1 MYIKEKM
8 TDYRQKYENERTA
21 RKLAEKECELLKREI
36 ELLKME
42 LKQAGRHRS
51 SQVSKEN
58 TTSESDMSSHSS
70 SSESEDEAP
79 KPTHSHRKKPQTSKS
94 SHEVIIKPVKNTLAQ
109 VIYDVIDEMSVFDYS
124 KYADAMEVNST
135 YEINLFDSII
145 NNISTKQ
152 VPILMSADGKYS
164 VYDEEKGERKWVVC
178 DLNRLVDKTY
188 GRIHNRIL
196 KKFNEKA
203 KINKFEGCETENT
216 LTKEDEFLL
225 TLNMLCK
232 IDTEKLLK
240 PRTRALTKMFK
251 N

>member
-1 MYIKEKM
+1 M

-21 RKLAEKECELLKREI
+21 RKLAEKECDLLKKEI
-36 ELLKME
+36 ELLKIE
-42 LKQAGRHRS
+42 LKHAGRHRS
-51 SQVSKEN
+51 PQVSKEN
-58 TTSESDMSSHSS
+58 TTSEQSSQSS
-70 SSESEDEAP
+70 QSESEEEITR
-79 KPTHSHRKKPQTSKS
+79 PTRSLRKKPQSSKS
-94 SHEVIIKPVKNTLAQ
+94 SHEVIIKPVKQTLAE
-109 VIYDVIDEMSVFDYS
+109 VIYDVIDDMSVFDYS

-164 VYDEEKGERKWVVC
+164 VYDEDKGECKWVVC

-240 PRTRALTKMFK
+240 PRTKALTKMFK